1 MRIALGQFNATVGD
15 IEGNVAAMRTFARR
29 AVESGCDLIA
39 FPEMAVCGYPPEDLL
54 LKKHFLLA
62 GEKAIH
68 ELAAECTDIAMV
80 VGFARPHP
88 NGPYN
93 ALAFIR
99 DGRIEGYYHKC
110 FLPNY
115 AVFDEKRYFEP
126 GDQSLIVKVKGIR
139 IALTICEDIW
149 RLENLSALIGGKA
162 PNDLLVNISASPF
175 HLGKIDTRRDI
186 LARTARHFNCPVAYC
201 NLIGGQDELVFDGR
215 SLVVDAAG
223 QVVCRGREFAE
234 DLVIVDVQPHDG
246 GPAAVKPIQPPAPI
260 PPFDPVQEVYDA
272 LVLGTRDYV
281 RKNGFQKVLIGL
293 SGGIDSSLTA
303 AIAVDALGP
312 ENVIGV
318 TMPSRFNSPE
328 TRSDAH
334 KTAENLAMAFH
345 TVPIEDTLTAFDRT
359 LAHFEGWNSKGAAYE
374 NLQAR
379 IRGTILMSLSNQ
391 FGYLVLTS
399 GNKSEIAV
407 GYSTLYGDTA
417 GGFAVIKDVPKTM
430 VYQLSAYV
438 NKRAGREVI
447 PQSVITRAPSAEL
460 RPNQRDSDS
469 LPEYDLLDRI
479 LKGYIEEDRSTAE
492 LIAAGLDADTVK
504 RVARMVD
511 LNEYKRRQSPPGV
524 RITPK
529 ASGKDR
535 RMPITNHYR
544 SR

>member
-1 MRIALGQFNATVGD
+1 
-15 IEGNVAAMRTFARR
+15 
-29 AVESGCDLIA
+29 
-39 FPEMAVCGYPPEDLL
+39 
-54 LKKHFLLA
+54 
-62 GEKAIH
+62 
-68 ELAAECTDIAMV
+68 
-80 VGFARPHP
+80 
-88 NGPYN
+88 
-93 ALAFIR
+93 
-99 DGRIEGYYHKC
+99 
-110 FLPNY
+110 
-115 AVFDEKRYFEP
+115 
-126 GDQSLIVKVKGIR
+126 
-139 IALTICEDIW
+139 
-149 RLENLSALIGGKA
+149 
-162 PNDLLVNISASPF
+162 
-175 HLGKIDTRRDI
+175 
-186 LARTARHFNCPVAYC
+186 
-201 NLIGGQDELVFDGR
+201 
-215 SLVVDAAG
+215 
-223 QVVCRGREFAE
+223 
-234 DLVIVDVQPHDG
+234 
-246 GPAAVKPIQPPAPI
+246 
-260 PPFDPVQEVYDA
+260 
-272 LVLGTRDYV
+272 
-281 RKNGFQKVLIGL
+281 
-293 SGGIDSSLTA
+293 
-303 AIAVDALGP
+303 
-312 ENVIGV
+312 
-318 TMPSRFNSPE
+318 MPSRFNSPE

-529 ASGKDR
+529 AFGKDR